1 MTTGRVFAA
10 ALALLAIATAAAGRE
25 FPDVDRTSDTNTR
38 QAYYGDLRLVTQ
50 DAIAAYFEGTRVT
63 PDEAYRFA
71 RGEPV
76 TVDGQ
81 SISRKSAPLDFLAV
95 TNMAENLGLFAT
107 LDDPNSAFSRTQIG
121 KALRDPATRANAH
134 NMFYDLMFK
143 GHGREEA
150 LLGVDPQVVN
160 EVAES
165 AWRQE
170 IAAANRNYQPGKF
183 TTFIGYHWTA
193 KLGGTLDR
201 VVLFRGD
208 NAPMPFTGI
217 DSIRPED
224 LWTYMENNR
233 KQGHDVIAIPH
244 NPSDSNGLLFNGL
257 DSEGR
262 LIDRAYSERRAANE
276 PLVEIYAEVQSE
288 AHPRLS
294 PQDPFSNFELGADEK
309 KTVVPQ
315 GGYVRNALGRGLQ
328 IAQKTGGVDPY
339 KVGFVG
345 GTDFHNGLSDAAEN
359 ASAST
364 PNAHNP
370 AKPLAGPDL
379 RRALEGSWDGSGGLT
394 GVWAEQNTRESIFDA
409 LRRKETFATSGTR
422 LKFRF
427 FAGWDYDN
435 TLFENKDW
443 IKAAYRRGAP
453 MGGDLPAKPNGRSAP
468 TFAAWAAKDAAGA
481 NLDRLQIIKLW
492 VKDGSYVEKIYDVAV
507 SDGRAPELSIVWR
520 DPDFDPK
527 TRAAYYLRV
536 LEIPTQRWSTIV
548 AARAGIELPARM
560 PTTLQERGWSSPI
573 WYAPPAR

>member
-1 MTTGRVFAA
+1 MTRVFAA
-10 ALALLAIATAAAGRE
+10 TIALLAIAAAAAGRE
-25 FPDVDRTSDTNTR
+25 SPDVGRTSDTVTR
-38 QAYYGDLRLVTQ
+38 QAYYGDLRLITK

-107 LDDPNSAFSRTQIG
+107 LDDPNSAFSRTEIG
-121 KALRDPATRANAH
+121 KALRDPATRDAVYKKIH
-134 NMFYDLMFK
+134 DPMF
-143 GHGREEA
+143 HGREGA
-150 LLGVDPQVVN
+150 LFGVDPQVVSK
-160 EVAES
+160 VAES

-170 IAAANRNYQPGKF
+170 IDAANRNYQPGKF

-193 KLGGTLDR
+193 KRGGTLDR
-201 VVLFRGD
+201 VVLFGGD
-208 NAPMPFTGI
+208 KAPMPFTGI
-217 DSIRPED
+217 DSVRPED
-224 LWTYMENNR
+224 LWAYMESSR
-233 KQGHDVIAIPH
+233 KEGYDVIAIPH
-244 NPSDSNGLLFNGL
+244 NPSNSNGLMFNGL

-262 LIDRAYSERRAANE
+262 PIDRAYSERRAANE

-294 PQDPFSNFELGADEK
+294 PQDQFSNFELGADEK
-309 KTVVPQ
+309 KTDVPQ

-328 IAQKTGGVDPY
+328 IAQTTGGVDPY
-339 KVGFVG
+339 KPGFVG

-394 GVWAEQNTRESIFDA
+394 AVWAEQNTRESIFAA
-409 LRRKETFATSGTR
+409 LRRREAFATSGTR
-422 LKFRF
+422 LKVRF

-435 TLFENKDW
+435 SLFEHQDW
-443 IKAAYRRGAP
+443 VKAAYRRGAP
-453 MGGDLPAKPNGRSAP
+453 MGGDLPAKPNGPSAP
-468 TFAAWAAKDAAGA
+468 TFAAWAGKDPAGA

-492 VKDGSYVEKIYDVAV
+492 VKNGAYLEKIYDVAV
-507 SDGRAPELSIVWR
+507 SDGRAAELAIVWQ

-536 LEIPTQRWSTIV
+536 LEIPTPRWSTMV
-548 AARAGIELPARM
+548 AARAGIELPKGI
-560 PTTLQERGWSSPI
+560 PTTIQERGWSSPI
-573 WYAPPAR
+573 WYVP